1 MKTMEI
7 NYKETLNLPRTDF
20 PMKANL
26 AAREP
31 EQLKRWDEERL
42 YHRIV
47 EARKKTSRYI
57 LHDGPPY
64 ANGHLHLG
72 TILNKIL
79 KDIVVKYKNMSGMRC
94 EFVPGWDCHGLPIE
108 LEAVKKLG
116 AAKRDMSP
124 IEIRKA
130 CRKHAETFVGI
141 QREEF
146 KRLGCIGRWEKP
158 YITMSFDYEASI
170 AREFGRIVKEGAIY
184 KGKKPIYWCG
194 SCRTALAE
202 AEVEY
207 RDHVS
212 PSIYVKFRLTDDADL
227 RKRWKLGDEPISLVI
242 WTTTPWTIPANL
254 GIALNPELAYVAVKV
269 GEEVWILA
277 EGLVDGVM
285 EHTGHTYSTV
295 VGKPT
300 PQELE
305 HRKCRHPLLER
316 DSLIVLGEHV
326 TLEAGTGAV
335 HTAPGHGQED
345 FDVGQR
351 YGLGV
356 LAPIDD
362 AGRFTKEADL
372 DWITGKFVEDANKPI
387 VDKLR
392 EVGSLVY
399 TSDVEHSYPHCW
411 RCKKPI
417 LFRVT
422 DQWFVSMEKDDLRKR
437 ALKAIEQV
445 QWIPPWGENRIGG
458 MVSARPD
465 WCVSR
470 QRLWGVPV
478 VALVCGSC
486 NTSHTTPE
494 LVEKAV
500 EIFSK
505 EGADAWY
512 ERPAGDFKPK
522 GFKCPSCGE
531 KERFGKEPDILDV
544 WFDSGVSYAAV
555 LEAEEGIK
563 DQADL
568 YLEGSDQHRGWF
580 HTSLLT
586 SIATR
591 KRAPYKRVLTH
602 GFVVDGEGR
611 KYSKSAKN
619 YVPPERLIQQHGA
632 EILRLWVAA
641 EDYRDDIRFSDEILN
656 RCIESYRK
664 LRNTARYILGNL
676 YDFDPARDMV
686 PEGEMLEIDRW
697 ALSELAR
704 LSRRILEAYE
714 DFEFHVIYHQLNRF
728 CTVEMS
734 AFYLDILK
742 DRLYAEKADGPIRRS
757 AQTALWRI
765 LDALTRLMAPI
776 FSFTADE
783 IWRIMPHAPGA
794 PDEVFLAEMPAAASP
809 DEELLDR
816 FSQFIKLRGAV
827 TKALESARADRS
839 IGNSLAAKVVIE
851 CSEKARAFLKGFGDS
866 LADLLIVSGVS
877 FGKAGGKYATA
888 SEEVEGLKVSV
899 EKADGEKCER
909 CWKYSK
915 TVGGEAGHPRICKR
929 CAGVLK

>member
-1 MKTMEI
+1 MEI
-7 NYKETLNLPRTDF
+7 NYKDTLNLPRTDF

-31 EQLKRWDEERL
+31 EQLKRWNGEKL
-42 YHRIV
+42 YHRMID
-47 EARKKTSRYI
+47 ARKKGNSYI

-79 KDIVVKYKNMSGMRC
+79 KDIVVKYKNMSGLRC

-108 LEAVKKLG
+108 LEAVRKLG
-116 AAKRDMSP
+116 AKKREMTALD
-124 IEIRKA
+124 IRRA
-130 CRKHAETFVGI
+130 CREHADKFVSI

-146 KRLGCIGRWEKP
+146 MRLGCLGRWEKP
-158 YITMSFDYEASI
+158 YITMSRDYEASI
-170 AREFGRIVKEGAIY
+170 AREFGKVVKEGAIY

-207 RDHVS
+207 QDHTS
-212 PSIYVKFRLTDDADL
+212 PSIYVKFKLADDDDL
-227 RKRWKLGDEPISLVI
+227 RKKWKLGDEPISLVI

-254 GIALNPELAYVAVKV
+254 GIALNPDLPYVAVKV
-269 GEEVWILA
+269 EGEVWILA

-285 EHTGHTYSTV
+285 EQIGKTYSTV
-295 VGKPT
+295 VGKPK

-305 HRKCRHPLLER
+305 HRKCRHPLYER
-316 DSLIVLGEHV
+316 DSLVVLGEHV

-356 LAPIDD
+356 LAPVDD
-362 AGRFTKEADL
+362 AGRFTEEAGL
-372 DWITGKFVEDANKPI
+372 DWLTGKFVEDANGPI
-387 VDKLR
+387 LEKLT
-392 EVGSLVY
+392 EVGALVHS
-399 TSDVEHSYPHCW
+399 SDVEHSYPHCW

-422 DQWFVSMEKDDLRKR
+422 DQWFISMDKDDLRQR
-437 ALKAIEQV
+437 ALKAIENV
-445 QWIPPWGENRIGG
+445 QWIPPWGEKRISG
-458 MVSARPD
+458 MISARPD

-470 QRLWGVPV
+470 QRTWGVPV
-478 VALVCGSC
+478 IALVCGSC

-494 LVEKAV
+494 LVNKAV
-500 EIFSK
+500 EFFEK

-512 ERPAGDFKPK
+512 ARPASDFVPE

-531 KERFGKEPDILDV
+531 TKGFGKEPDILDV

-555 LEAEEGIK
+555 LEKEEGIM

-602 GFVVDGEGR
+602 GFVVDGQGK

-619 YVPPERLIQQHGA
+619 YVPPETLIKQHGA

-641 EDYRDDIRFSDEILN
+641 EDYRDDIRFSEEILT
-656 RCIESYRK
+656 RIVEGYRK
-664 LRNTARYILGNL
+664 LRNTARYMLGNL
-676 YDFDPARDMV
+676 YDFDPDKDMV
-686 PEGEMLEIDRW
+686 PVRDLAEIDRW
-697 ALSELAR
+697 ALAELAR
-704 LSRRILEAYE
+704 MSRRVLDAYE
-714 DFEFHVIYHQLNRF
+714 RFEFHVISQQLNRF
-728 CTVEMS
+728 CTVAMS

-742 DRLYAEKADGPIRRS
+742 DRLYAEKTDGRLRRS
-757 AQTALWRI
+757 AQSALWHI
-765 LDALTRLMAPI
+765 LDAMVKLMAPI
-776 FSFTADE
+776 LSFTADE
-783 IWRIMPHAPGA
+783 IWRVMPHDKAA
-794 PDEVFLAEMPAAASP
+794 ADEVFLVDFPKVP
-809 DEELLDR
+809 DPDADLLAR
-816 FSQFIKLRGAV
+816 WSRLIAMRGVV
-827 TKALESARADRS
+827 TKTLEEARADRF
-839 IGNSLAAKVVIE
+839 IGNSLAAKVTIE
-851 CSEKARAFLKGFGDS
+851 CNDEMRLFLRSFGEV
-866 LADLLIVSGVS
+866 LPDLFIVSGVE
-877 FGKAGGKYATA
+877 FGKAGGKYAHE
-888 SEEVEGLKVSV
+888 SEEVAGLKVSV
-899 EKADGEKCER
+899 DKADGEKCER
-909 CWKYSK
+909 CWKFST
-915 TVGGEAGHPRICKR
+915 TVGSDSDHPKICTR
-929 CAGVLK
+929 CVGVLK